1 SHSPSESIPV
11 SCRTWSETKAAYRCF
26 SSDKVTADKIMAPH
40 KEKIIERTQ
49 QFERVLVLQDTT
61 ELNYSGQKKKQG
73 VGPRRHEAER
83 DLFIHPQL
91 VISESGV
98 CLGIY
103 DDYQWFRKELKT
115 QKQSRKEITNDSLHK
130 KHISEKET
138 GRWIEGYKKS
148 TELANCCPDTQVISV
163 SDREGDIYDLFEC
176 AEKKNGIKADW
187 LVRMKCIKRATM
199 NISGYRD
206 NLLLNE
212 RVMQICPQQIVEFTL
227 PEGRGQPSRKVQQEL
242 RLARLTLHPPTG
254 RRGKLRCSPVTVTV
268 LLAMEINPPENV
280 KPLTWWLMSSVSP
293 DELTEPA
300 QLIQWY
306 LLRWQIEVFFKILK
320 SGCQVEKLQLE
331 TFERTRNCLALYLI
345 IAWRILYISSLYK
358 VEPEGTS
365 TLIFE
370 KKEWEYLWILVENTP
385 PPEDIP
391 SIRTSV
397 LMLARL
403 GGYLARKNDSPP
415 GPKSIWSGLMR
426 LMLSINAI
434 EIAKNTYG

>member
-1 SHSPSESIPV
+1 
-11 SCRTWSETKAAYRCF
+11 
-26 SSDKVTADKIMAPH
+26 
-40 KEKIIERTQ
+40 
-49 QFERVLVLQDTT
+49 
-61 ELNYSGQKKKQG
+61 
-73 VGPRRHEAER
+73 
-83 DLFIHPQL
+83 
-91 VISESGV
+91 
-98 CLGIY
+98 
-103 DDYQWFRKELKT
+103 
-115 QKQSRKEITNDSLHK
+115 
-130 KHISEKET
+130 
-138 GRWIEGYKKS
+138 
-148 TELANCCPDTQVISV
+148 
-163 SDREGDIYDLFEC
+163 
-176 AEKKNGIKADW
+176 
-187 LVRMKCIKRATM
+187 
-199 NISGYRD
+199 
-206 NLLLNE
+206 
-212 RVMQICPQQIVEFTL
+212 
-227 PEGRGQPSRKVQQEL
+227 
-242 RLARLTLHPPTG
+242 
-254 RRGKLRCSPVTVTV
+254 
-268 LLAMEINPPENV
+268 
-280 KPLTWWLMSSVSP
+280 MSSP

-434 EIAKNTYG
+434 EIAKKTYG